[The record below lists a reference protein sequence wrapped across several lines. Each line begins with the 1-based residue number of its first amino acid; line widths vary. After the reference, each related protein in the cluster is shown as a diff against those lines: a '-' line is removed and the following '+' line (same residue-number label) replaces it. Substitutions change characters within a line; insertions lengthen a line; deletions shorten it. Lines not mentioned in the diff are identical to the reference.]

1 MMRSRMIWLTAVA
14 MLSTGCATVNMTD
27 MAVPVSAK
35 AQTPAEKNI
44 VLRAANKLYTAF
56 QTKGFVTKTSRH
68 KMQSAASILL
78 NGLEERD
85 LTSEVDYAAQGL
97 PMSVVLADIT
107 YATQHVSRTTNA
119 AEVYFEMSEGR
130 DKLREELG
138 SLEEALISS
147 REASATFEKITGSAN
162 AQLTTLNLE
171 IDRLKRVTDKFGV
184 RVRDLA
190 AAEMA
195 ARRAETS

>member
-78 NGLEERD
+78 NGLEPAMTVNPMS
-85 LTSEVDYAAQGL
+85 LAAQ
-97 PMSVVLADIT
+97 IR
-107 YATQHVSRTTNA
+107 SR
-119 AEVYFEMSEGR
+119 
-130 DKLREELG
+130 
-138 SLEEALISS
+138 ALIKS
-147 REASATFEKITGSAN
+147 FI
-162 AQLTTLNLE
+162 
-171 IDRLKRVTDKFGV
+171 GV
-184 RVRDLA
+184 DNELCIGPGLCNRSYLGHAVDADFDL
-190 AAEMA
+190 
-195 ARRAETS
+195 